1 MKFSIISLTYV
12 GHSFAQ
18 ASWAR
23 ASGRTL
29 ELMPSLALP
38 KPVAS
43 CDTDKVSEFDSLA
56 KSQIHQIS
64 RVRMRTSV
72 CKLFW
77 SVESKMTGIRRCW

>member
-1 MKFSIISLTYV
+1 MRYRSAYEFSIINLTYV

-18 ASWAR
+18 ASWA
-23 ASGRTL
+23 SCRTL

-77 SVESKMTGIRRCW
+77 SVESK